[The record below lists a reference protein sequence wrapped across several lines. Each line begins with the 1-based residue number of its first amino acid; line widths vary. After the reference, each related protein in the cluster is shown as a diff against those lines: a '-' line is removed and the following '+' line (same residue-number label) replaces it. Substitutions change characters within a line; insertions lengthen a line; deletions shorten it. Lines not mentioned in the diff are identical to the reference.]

1 MMVSPRLLLAACTVA
16 LALPASASAGLFG
29 HGHSS
34 CAAPGYVDY
43 GCAPTCAA
51 PCGDVCG
58 DVCGPTCAAPCGD
71 VCAPVGCCESYG
83 CPPQEGC
90 LKRFGRK
97 LWDLEQRKNA
107 WILSKLH
114 GLCHRDDC
122 CDYGCVDY
130 GCVDYGCEPTCA
142 APVYGDLC
150 TPTCAAPCG
159 DVCGDVCAPT
169 CAAPCGDV
177 CAPTCAAPVCGH

>member
-1 MMVSPRLLLAACTVA
+1 MVSPRLLLAACTIA

-29 HGHSS
+29 HGDGS

-51 PCGDVCG
+51 PCGDVCA
-58 DVCGPTCAAPCGD
+58 PTCAAPAYGDFCAPSCG
-71 VCAPVGCCESYG
+71 APVGCCESYG
-83 CPPQEGC
+83 CPPRESC

-107 WILSKLH
+107 WLLSKLH
-114 GLCHRDDC
+114 CLGHHNDC
-122 CDYGCVDY
+122 CDYGCA
-130 GCVDYGCEPTCA
+130 DYGCEPTCA
-142 APVYGDLC
+142 APCGDVCAPVYGDLC
-150 TPTCAAPCG
+150 TPTCAAP
-159 DVCGDVCAPT
+159 CGDVCAPT

-177 CAPTCAAPVCGH
+177 CAPTCAAPACGY